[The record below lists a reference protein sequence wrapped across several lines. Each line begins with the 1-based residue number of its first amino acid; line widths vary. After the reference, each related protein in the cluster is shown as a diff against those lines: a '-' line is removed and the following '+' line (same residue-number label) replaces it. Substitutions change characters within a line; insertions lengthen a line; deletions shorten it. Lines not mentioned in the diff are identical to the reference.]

1 MSVHQCLQRSQQIA
15 QIHSNDGMDP
25 IKLGRHDNSGVGSRF
40 RITDFFY
47 LFIYL
52 NGENKHDTCRDENL
66 SYGFLTIRSK
76 SPPFPRGSLDK
87 KGARWRFPRS
97 NSCSSLSVHHLHCCV
112 TTLQNI
118 WSALNVSKLPIFHG
132 KKITNQ
138 REGHLRPEGS

>member
-1 MSVHQCLQRSQQIA
+1 MSVRRCFQRSQQIA
-15 QIHSNDGMDP
+15 LLEIIHSNDGMDP

-40 RITDFFY
+40 RITDFF
-47 LFIYL
+47 FFL
-52 NGENKHDTCRDENL
+52 NGENKQDMCRDENL

-97 NSCSSLSVHHLHCCV
+97 NSRSSLSVRHLHCCV

-132 KKITNQ
+132 TKITNQ
-138 REGHLRPEGS
+138 RGGHLRPEGS